1 MSSSFVKVCATSAG
15 LSLGREQSVLSC
27 ITLHA
32 EFHLYL
38 EDTVMQFASVLGS
51 RKPNGVP
58 VGAEVGMSRFEVLV
72 QLKQRMAHLP
82 MPVGSQRDDREGKRK
97 EKWMAFFQ
105 YQRFGTH
112 RNMSQKA
119 GSRKKRREEV
129 QHSHK
134 SNDG

>member
-1 MSSSFVKVCATSAG
+1 
-15 LSLGREQSVLSC
+15 
-27 ITLHA
+27 
-32 EFHLYL
+32 
-38 EDTVMQFASVLGS
+38 MQFASVLGS